1 MASVRRAVFR
11 LPFLYRSRCVT
22 TTWPGACPG
31 TLGSF
36 LRSPQPI
43 ALLPSNRWYSP
54 MTPGEIDAEKRR
66 VERLTNEQVD
76 QELRQLNREIAR
88 LEMLKAINTGELFT
102 WRGRYKNLARDYGLP
117 LMVWY
122 WTVWTLNC
130 AVCYAAIG
138 YGDVD
143 VLALIARLD
152 YQFGW
157 DMASRV
163 SPDMGKL
170 GLALLLTEL
179 AEPLRVPL
187 VVFTVKP
194 VVDRFFPPKY

>member
-1 MASVRRAVFR
+1 
-11 LPFLYRSRCVT
+11 
-22 TTWPGACPG
+22 
-31 TLGSF
+31 
-36 LRSPQPI
+36 
-43 ALLPSNRWYSP
+43 